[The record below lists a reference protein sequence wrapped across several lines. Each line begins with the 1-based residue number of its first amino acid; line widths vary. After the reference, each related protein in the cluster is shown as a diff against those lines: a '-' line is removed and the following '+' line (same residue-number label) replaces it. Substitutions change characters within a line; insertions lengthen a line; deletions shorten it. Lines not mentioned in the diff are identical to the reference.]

1 MKESEALLDRLIP
14 DIDSLLLEKN
24 TLQISSICE
33 RARNLLRD
41 LTETSPSV
49 TQIVDLVHEM
59 QALDQAAVSWRQG
72 PQWAFR
78 TVYKTE
84 LTGSKVVMADFPD
97 TIQIHPDIWSAYEW
111 NYHRA
116 ARITLHERLLTCL
129 HRAAT
134 ASAHLEQSDAAIVTP
149 LVVESVTIIRS
160 LADKVLATVP
170 QTLGDLNDS
179 GQVRDPASPPP
190 QCRAVGAYLLLWPIK
205 MIKGAQSSASEVQ
218 KQVAQSVFEKIREYT
233 GAKLYLGDLSSI

>member
-1 MKESEALLDRLIP
+1 
-14 DIDSLLLEKN
+14 
-24 TLQISSICE
+24 
-33 RARNLLRD
+33 
-41 LTETSPSV
+41 
-49 TQIVDLVHEM
+49 
-59 QALDQAAVSWRQG
+59 
-72 PQWAFR
+72 
-78 TVYKTE
+78 
-84 LTGSKVVMADFPD
+84 
-97 TIQIHPDIWSAYEW
+97 
-111 NYHRA
+111 
-116 ARITLHERLLTCL
+116 
-129 HRAAT
+129 
-134 ASAHLEQSDAAIVTP
+134 
-149 LVVESVTIIRS
+149 VESVTIIRS